1 MSVDVSALG
10 IKATIVA
17 APSYPVGF
25 TLTQFADDGDSINV
39 PDMTIM
45 QSGMGVNGDLVVWR
59 TPTPCEIEINLI
71 PGTDD
76 CKNME
81 NLFKL
86 NMTQKNKV
94 ASKDILTMTIEHPS
108 GKIDVLTNG
117 YVLTGKPIQ
126 DYSSNGRAKSRT
138 FRMVFENNI
147 N

>member
-1 MSVDVSALG
+1 MPDISAMG

-17 APSYPVGF
+17 LPSYPVGF
-25 TLTQFADDGDSINV
+25 VLTEFADDGDSINV

-59 TPTPCEIEINLI
+59 TAQPCEIEVNLI
-71 PGTDD
+71 PGTED

-86 NMTQKNKV
+86 NLTQKNKIS
-94 ASKDILTMTIEHPS
+94 SKDVLTMTINHPD

-117 YVLTGKPIQ
+117 YIIAGKPIQ
-126 DYSSNGRAKSRT
+126 DYSSNGRAKTRT
-138 FRMVFENNI
+138 FRMVFENNM